1 MSQNDKDKELHRMS
15 DKEVKQ
21 ITLNIHELAFIDD
34 YITLMIDGTDF
45 ENMMP
50 IRPLYQVAL
59 VAVDINFLDKIGRA
73 LVKAM
78 RDGVATLDVSE
89 MDLYLLRELCTSKAD
104 YFGHNVGLSLKRK
117 ILKALYTTSSTQ
129 LDFLDQLL
137 KDIDLGE

>member
-1 MSQNDKDKELHRMS
+1 MSQNDNDKELHRMS
-15 DKEVKQ
+15 NKEVKQ

-34 YITLMIDGTDF
+34 YITLMIDGADF

-50 IRPLYQVAL
+50 IRPLYKVAL
-59 VAVDINFLDKIGRA
+59 VTVDINFLDKIGRA
-73 LVKAM
+73 LIKAM

-89 MDLYLLRELCTSKAD
+89 MDLYLLRELCTSKAE

-117 ILKALYTTSSTQ
+117 VLKALYTTSSIQ
-129 LDFLDQLL
+129 LDLLEQLL

>member
-15 DKEVKQ
+15 DKEVRQ

-59 VAVDINFLDKIGRA
+59 IGVDINFLDKIGRA

-129 LDFLDQLL
+129 LDLLEQLL

>member
-89 MDLYLLRELCTSKAD
+89 MDLYLLRELCTSKAE

-129 LDFLDQLL
+129 LDLLEQLL

>member
-89 MDLYLLRELCTSKAD
+89 MDLYLLRELCTSKAE

-117 ILKALYTTSSTQ
+117 VLKALYTTSSIQ
-129 LDFLDQLL
+129 LDLLEQLL

>member
-129 LDFLDQLL
+129 LDLLEQLL

>member
-1 MSQNDKDKELHRMS
+1 MSQNDNDKELHRMS
-15 DKEVKQ
+15 NKEVKQ

-73 LVKAM
+73 LIKAM

-89 MDLYLLRELCTSKAD
+89 MDLYLLRELCTSKAE

-117 ILKALYTTSSTQ
+117 VLKALYTTSSIQ
-129 LDFLDQLL
+129 LDLLEQLL

>member
-15 DKEVKQ
+15 DKELKQ

-129 LDFLDQLL
+129 LDLLEQLL